1 MEGSVRIL
9 VGDDESFYTGEVLE
23 DDDYDYP
30 ALLIKDSLS
39 RGRVEVCLN
48 GVYRTVCDN
57 NWDNHDASVV
67 CRELGYASVGK
78 TLAFPVKIAHFN
90 IEYTHVNMKY
100 SRSDWTERQPFC
112 WTE

>member
-23 DDDYDYP
+23 GDDYDYP

-48 GVYRTVCDN
+48 GVYRTVCDD
-57 NWDNHDASVV
+57 NWDNQDASVV

-78 TLAFPVKIAHFN
+78 TLTFPVKIANFN
-90 IEYTHVNMKY
+90 IEYTHVNI
-100 SRSDWTERQPFC
+100 F
-112 WTE
+112 